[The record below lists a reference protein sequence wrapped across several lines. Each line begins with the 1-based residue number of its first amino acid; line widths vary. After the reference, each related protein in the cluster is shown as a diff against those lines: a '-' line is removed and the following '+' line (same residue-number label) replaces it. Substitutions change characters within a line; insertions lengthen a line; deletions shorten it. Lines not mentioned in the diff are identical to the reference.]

1 MPLPMLPLEVVVMVA
16 AAAALIALWYW
27 YQSWHADKRLVHM
40 MPDKACLVDANGVVL
55 QANAAILELLGL
67 EPSKALGVPL
77 QNLMP
82 DWQDMLKQAYGKDLH
97 VELTHKGQDYELLSY
112 NYHADSKRRT
122 LITVRN
128 ITDRKRAQKAMQ
140 NYLEKMSMLHQV
152 DNEVSATLDLTRS
165 ALLAMDA
172 GLRTS
177 GADAG
182 FLALLEGETLY
193 VRHMFGAYKRV
204 KVGDPVTYDMSVVG
218 RVLELQ
224 EAQFISDVSKDKD
237 YVPDIPNIH
246 AAMVLPLVAQ
256 AQLIGIMYLE
266 TKDPNRFNELLFDW
280 MKVVVARLSMAL
292 ENARLYKIV
301 RQQLDETRQLYDE
314 KSRLEQLKTDMIRIA
329 SHDLKNPVSVIQG
342 YLTLMDLD
350 KDRLNAEHQGF
361 LREMQRATDRMFSIL
376 EDILS
381 LERLQQHAETHCFD
395 LVPLLLNAYNEYA
408 SPARLRRQL
417 FTLEG
422 TDGAQCW
429 VNGNEKQLYEALT
442 NLISNAIKYTPEGG
456 EIRVVLTQDNAAKT
470 VTVRVIDNGYGIPED
485 RQQRLFEPF
494 YRAKTEETINIEGTG
509 LGLHLVKN
517 IIERFHGK
525 LFFES
530 VYQQGSTFGFT
541 LPTVPKT
548 E

>member
-1 MPLPMLPLEVVVMVA
+1 MLPLEVVVLVA

-55 QANAAILELLGL
+55 QANGAMLELLGL

-82 DWQDMLKQAYGKDLH
+82 DWQDMLKQAYDKDLH

-112 NYHADSKRRT
+112 NYHMDSKRRT

-128 ITDRKRAQKAMQ
+128 ITDRKRAQKAIQ

-237 YVPDIPNIH
+237 YVPDIPNIR

-408 SPARLRRQL
+408 SPARLRRQV